1 MFHVCL
7 VTFFQVLRF
16 LTSSVV
22 YAHTHNTLKVKQI
35 SDLECFMVHF
45 GIIADNLKYLRTR
58 IVLFQE
64 NALWLVDDCCLIQLM
79 ASYVNNS
86 QNFEYNWI
94 YNCIFLVLILA
105 SKDRLY
111 LKKCTFVIKRRFY

>member
-105 SKDRLY
+105 SKGRLY